1 MRNKAIYDA
10 YASVVTIINDVPY
23 DADGNEVAIV
33 EDIVLSKQTYN
44 QNKENMEALRQ
55 ERNKRLAE
63 TDHWM
68 FSDTPDI
75 TQGQLDYRQ
84 ALRDVTISYNSL
96 DNVVWPTKPEVKH
109 DCFRRMAT

>member
-1 MRNKAIYDA
+1 MRHEAIYAA
-10 YASVVTIINDVPY
+10 YSNVVTIIGDTPY
-23 DADGNEVAIV
+23 DADGNVVEIV
-33 EDIVLSKQTYN
+33 EDIVLSKQTYL
-44 QNKENMEALRQ
+44 QNDANMAELRH

-68 FSDTPDI
+68 FSDTPDV

-96 DNVVWPTKPEVKH
+96 DNVVWPTKP
-109 DCFRRMAT
+109 

>member
-1 MRNKAIYDA
+1 MSMRDKAIFEA
-10 YASVVTIINDVPY
+10 YKNVKIIKGNTPY
-23 DADGNEVAIV
+23 DADGNVVEIV
-33 EDIVLSKQTYN
+33 EDIVLSKQTYL
-44 QNKENMEALRQ
+44 QNDANMAALRQ

-68 FSDTPDI
+68 FSDTPDV

-96 DNVVWPTKPEVKH
+96 DNVVWPTKP
-109 DCFRRMAT
+109 

>member
-1 MRNKAIYDA
+1 VIRDKAIFAA
-10 YASVVTIINDVPY
+10 YSNVVAIRNGTPY
-23 DADGNEVAIV
+23 DADGNVVEIV
-33 EDIVLSKQTYN
+33 EDIVLSKQTYL
-44 QNKENMEALRQ
+44 QNDANMAALRQ

-68 FSDTPDI
+68 FSDTADV

-96 DNVVWPTKPEVKH
+96 DNVVWPTKP
-109 DCFRRMAT
+109 

>member
-1 MRNKAIYDA
+1 MRKEAIYAA
-10 YASVVTIINDVPY
+10 YSNVVTINGDTPY
-23 DADGNEVAIV
+23 DADGNVVEIV
-33 EDIVLSKQTYN
+33 EDIVLSKQTYL
-44 QNKENMEALRQ
+44 QNEANMAALRQ

-96 DNVVWPTKPEVKH
+96 DNVVWPTKP
-109 DCFRRMAT
+109 